1 MDIDADLLAGLK
13 FDQHGSFENLF
24 NRHWEDL
31 YKKAYRR
38 LQDQS
43 EAEDMVQDIFA
54 TIWSRRHSIEIHTSF
69 QAYLQGA
76 LKYKIMKWVER
87 KNLHEKASV
96 HLLSRMEEMESSIL
110 EMIAAADVKK
120 SLDDAIQTFPE
131 NMRKIFLLRTER
143 YSVREIAEALGLAE
157 QTVKN
162 NNAEALRR
170 LKVILSTKHP
180 DLNQSFFIVLS
191 AIILS

>member
-1 MDIDADLLAGLK
+1 MDIDTDLLTGLK
-13 FDQHGSFENLF
+13 SDKQGSFENLF

-43 EAEDMVQDIFA
+43 EAEDMVQDIFE

-69 QAYLQGA
+69 QAYLQTA
-76 LKYKIMKWVER
+76 LKYKIMKWLER
-87 KNLHEKASV
+87 KNLHERASA
-96 HLLSRMEEMESSIL
+96 HLLYRMEEMESSIL
-110 EMIAAADVKK
+110 EMIAAADVKHT
-120 SLDDAIQTFPE
+120 LDEAIQTFPE
-131 NMRKIFLLRTER
+131 NMRKVFILRTES
-143 YSVREIAEALGLAE
+143 YSIREIAEALGLAE

-180 DLNQSFFIVLS
+180 DLKQSFFIALS